1 MTAMKFNSLKRQ
13 RGATL
18 IIALIVLV
26 LVLMLGIG
34 AISTSNTQVQLAGNL
49 QFSDGAMN
57 SAETAIA
64 SAEGWLSSGTNF
76 SNAGFTTRNSSTTPQ
91 LWTMADNLSDPWSLT
106 WSDTNSIKVGGQD
119 SQRYLIQQLST
130 NNVLLGSSL
139 VVGKQK
145 SSACNRVNTYSIVAR
160 GTSARGAVK
169 YVQDYYSVLNC

>member
-1 MTAMKFNSLKRQ
+1 MTSMKFKSFKRQ

-26 LVLMLGIG
+26 LVLLLGIS

-57 SAETAIA
+57 NAETAVA
-64 SAEGWLSSGTNF
+64 AAEGWLTTGTNF
-76 SNAGFTTRNSSTTPQ
+76 SNAGFTTRSSSTTPQ
-91 LWTMADNLSDPWSLT
+91 LWTMTDSLSDPWSLT
-106 WSDTNSIKVGGQD
+106 WSDTESVKVGGQD

-130 NNVLLGSSL
+130 NNTLLGSSL
-139 VVGKQK
+139 AVGKQK
-145 SSACNRVNTYSIVAR
+145 TTACNRVNTYSIIAR

-169 YVQDYYSVLNC
+169 YVQDYFSVLNC